1 MLKSSLVQ
9 RPLWLIVEHCNGRMN
24 VLTVT
29 LDGDGEALPVFSFR
43 EEAEMYLGLEGCG
56 GGWRAREVT
65 AGELISILYGP
76 CSEVQKAV
84 LDPLPGIVK
93 EAMVGFV
100 SLARK
105 DFMRVLV
112 TERGPAMESNP
123 LLPGSA
129 PVPIAAIAGHQG

>member
-1 MLKSSLVQ
+1 MLKSSLAQ

-56 GGWRAREVT
+56 SGWRAREVT
-65 AGELISILYGP
+65 ARELISVLYGP
-76 CSEVQKAV
+76 CSDVGKAV
-84 LDPLPGIVK
+84 LDPLPGTVG

-105 DFMRVLV
+105 DFMRALV
-112 TERGPAMESNP
+112 GERGPAIETT

-129 PVPIAAIAGHQG
+129 PVPVMASAGHQG

>member
-29 LDGDGEALPVFSFR
+29 LEGDGEALPIFSFL
-43 EEAEMYLGLEGCG
+43 EEAEMYLGLEGYG
-56 GGWRAREVT
+56 SSWQARKVT
-65 AGELISILYGP
+65 VEELISVLYGP
-76 CSEVQKAV
+76 CSEVGKAV
-84 LDPLPGIVK
+84 LDPLPGIVE
-93 EAMVGFV
+93 EAMVGCV

-112 TERGPAMESNP
+112 NERRPEIESYS
-123 LLPGSA
+123 LLPGA
-129 PVPIAAIAGHQG
+129 ALVPVAAIAEH